1 MTSSWSMAFR
11 SLARRKTRTA
21 LTVSGIIIGVA
32 MILVLLSLAAGT
44 SGQAVSFIRNLSDA
58 QITVVNGTTAAPSTG
73 GFSGFGGFGG
83 GGNGS
88 SFRSFFGSANT
99 VNASL
104 VNTIGNLSGVYEVSP
119 SLSTT
124 GYIDGSNAFLYGI
137 DPSTYSTVTGGLTII
152 SGTNFQNISGNQIIL
167 GDTLAQDL
175 GVSAGST
182 VTVGANSTGGVSYTV
197 VGIFST
203 GNTFEE
209 RAGYISLSNAQSLSG
224 DSGLVSDIYV
234 KATTTNVVNLVASE
248 ISSEISGVRV
258 ITADSASSTAASS
271 LSGTLTTF
279 FTVIGL
285 VALLAGGF
293 GAINTMMI
301 SVSERT
307 REVGTL
313 RAIGATKGQ
322 IMKIFMSEA
331 FLIGLAGAVAGVFI
345 GIIVSVLL
353 PSLTG
358 AASSG
363 RFGSGGFGGAFRGA
377 LMPNVTPEILGI
389 SLLLG
394 LFVGIL
400 AGIYPAWRAAKMNPV
415 EALRHV

>member
-1 MTSSWSMAFR
+1 
-11 SLARRKTRTA
+11 
-21 LTVSGIIIGVA
+21 

-44 SGQAVSFIRNLSDA
+44 STQTVGFIRSLTNA
-58 QITVVNGTTAAPSTG
+58 QITVVNGTTSAPPSG

-83 GGNGS
+83 GAANGTGG
-88 SFRSFFGSANT
+88 FRAFFGSANT
-99 VNASL
+99 INESL
-104 VNTIGNLSGVYEVSP
+104 VSQIQNISGVYEVSP

-137 DPSTYSTVTGGLTII
+137 DPSTYSSVAGGLNIV
-152 SGTNFQNISGNQIIL
+152 SGNNFQNISINQIIL
-167 GDTLAQDL
+167 GSTLAQDL

-182 VTVGANSTGGVSYTV
+182 VTVGANSTGGSTYTV
-197 VGIFST
+197 VGIYSS

-209 RAGYISLSNAQSLSG
+209 RAGYIYLSNAQSISG
-224 DSGLVSDIYV
+224 DTGKVSDIYV
-234 KATTTNVVNLVASE
+234 KATTTGVVNLVATE
-248 ISSEISGVRV
+248 ISSDVSGVRV
-258 ITADSASSTAASS
+258 ITATTASNTAASS
-271 LSGTLTTF
+271 LTNTLTTF

-293 GAINTMMI
+293 GAVNTMMI

-322 IMKIFMSEA
+322 IMRIFMSEA
-331 FLIGLAGAVAGVFI
+331 FLLGLGGAIIGVIIGVV
-345 GIIVSVLL
+345 VSVSL

-358 AASSG
+358 AAASS
-363 RFGSGGFGGAFRGA
+363 RFGGGGFAGSFRGA
-377 LMPNVTPEILGI
+377 LTPNVTPEILLV
-389 SLLLG
+389 SLFLG
-394 LFVGIL
+394 MLVGIL
-400 AGIYPAWRAAKMNPV
+400 AGIYPAWRASKMNPV